1 MSRRRST
8 GCRRSLP
15 GTTTALRRRQTAMH
29 YPFFL
34 RLFSSYDA
42 VFNAFKAITKDFS
55 AQERLALFHNN
66 AERVYRL

>member
-1 MSRRRST
+1 
-8 GCRRSLP
+8 
-15 GTTTALRRRQTAMH
+15 MH